1 MNCLNDMTRKPKSI
15 QCHYKD
21 SLIINSNFLK
31 SFLMNHSVSCVE
43 TENIVDLLS
52 KYYDQK
58 VDIILNACSDDDWTK
73 LESFSSP
80 LILFVRCIDKVIT
93 DSEITLSKKS
103 LSILKS
109 FLLSLESWMVW

>member
-1 MNCLNDMTRKPKSI
+1 MTRKPKSI
-15 QCHYKD
+15 YCHYED
-21 SLIINSNFLK
+21 SLIINSTNLK
-31 SFLMNHSVSCVE
+31 SFLKNNSISSIE
-43 TENIVDLLS
+43 SENIVNLLS
-52 KYYDQK
+52 CYYNEK
-58 VDIILNACSDDDWTK
+58 VNIIVKVCVNNNWSK

-109 FLLSLESWMVW
+109 FLLSLEPWMTW